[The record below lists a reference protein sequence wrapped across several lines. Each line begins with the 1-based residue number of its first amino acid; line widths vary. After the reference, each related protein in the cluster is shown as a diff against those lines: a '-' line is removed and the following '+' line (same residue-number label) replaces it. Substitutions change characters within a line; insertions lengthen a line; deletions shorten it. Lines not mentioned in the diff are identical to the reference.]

1 MCVPLVVDVL
11 CHLSPDNTYQT
22 LLSTYLTLTLCTSPC
37 GMKLLF
43 VGKSITGNRGKGPT
57 VIPDRHTGTHH
68 TPSHLT
74 HAANHKREPHTPC
87 GDTILCDV
95 LQMDR
100 VARDKTT

>member
-11 CHLSPDNTYQT
+11 CHLTYQT
-22 LLSTYLTLTLCTSPC
+22 LKHSLARTSPSTC
-37 GMKLLF
+37 GIKILF
-43 VGKSITGNRGKGPT
+43 VSKSIPGNGKGPSI
-57 VIPDRHTGTHH
+57 VPDRHTGTHH

-74 HAANHKREPHTPC
+74 RAANHEREPHTSC

-100 VARDKTT
+100 VARDRTT